1 MVTRPRLPSKGLTLS
16 NPRNGQG
23 CSLVMPL
30 NGNALISTLLSIKTM
45 FLIVSLAVQLTS
57 SLVHIIYI
65 SFFHFFYHF
74 KVNHCRRKLYT
85 AKSPNLKTRKIIL
98 FQDSKSC
105 FRIYNLGSI
114 ARKLSR
120 QDCDNL
126 ENKIQNLENKNQN
139 LENKI

>member
-1 MVTRPRLPSKGLTLS
+1 MKTFYRPSSQNQSHPNSHLLFAKLQKNGTLH
-16 NPRNGQG
+16 
-23 CSLVMPL
+23 
-30 NGNALISTLLSIKTM
+30 KT
-45 FLIVSLAVQLTS
+45 SLAQNRPKKEKQREIL
-57 SLVHIIYI
+57 I
-65 SFFHFFYHF
+65 
-74 KVNHCRRKLYT
+74 NYT

-120 QDCDNL
+120 QDFDNL
-126 ENKIQNLENKNQN
+126 ENKIQNLENKIQN

>member
-1 MVTRPRLPSKGLTLS
+1 MLQAFYRSYLKKNTS
-16 NPRNGQG
+16 
-23 CSLVMPL
+23 CS
-30 NGNALISTLLSIKTM
+30 
-45 FLIVSLAVQLTS
+45 
-57 SLVHIIYI
+57 
-65 SFFHFFYHF
+65 
-74 KVNHCRRKLYT
+74 CT

-120 QDCDNL
+120 QDFDNL
-126 ENKIQNLENKNQN
+126 ENKIQNLENKIQN

>member
-1 MVTRPRLPSKGLTLS
+1 MHRLQVRENVVGFEKVLGAGKVINKVKFNTGL
-16 NPRNGQG
+16 RA
-23 CSLVMPL
+23 CSTDLGP
-30 NGNALISTLLSIKTM
+30 ICP
-45 FLIVSLAVQLTS
+45 F
-57 SLVHIIYI
+57 
-65 SFFHFFYHF
+65 
-74 KVNHCRRKLYT
+74 LYT

-120 QDCDNL
+120 QDFDNL
-126 ENKIQNLENKNQN
+126 ENKIQNLETKILN